1 MAKKQ
6 KITVAMVDE
15 LVEVRA
21 QLKELKA
28 REEALKKIFRAA
40 GEGTYAGDEYQ
51 VEITFTTYETVDM
64 DAVRDALPPHWFA
77 ANMKETERMNV
88 KSMVIV

>member
-6 KITVAMVDE
+6 VITIAMVDE

-28 REEALKKIFRAA
+28 REEALKKIFRRF
-40 GEGTYAGDEYQ
+40 GEGTYAGDQYQ
-51 VEITFTTYETVDM
+51 VEITISTYETIDM
-64 DAVRDALPPHWFA
+64 DAVRDALPPHWFE
-77 ANMKETERMNV
+77 ANMKENERMNIRA
-88 KSMVIV
+88 MVIV